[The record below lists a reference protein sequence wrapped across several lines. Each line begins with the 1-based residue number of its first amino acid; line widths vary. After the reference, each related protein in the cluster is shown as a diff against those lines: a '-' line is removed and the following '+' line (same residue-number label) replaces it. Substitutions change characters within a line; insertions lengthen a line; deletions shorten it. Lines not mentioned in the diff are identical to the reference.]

1 MRKKRDNKLKK
12 KWLEGVEKILE
23 ESFDKVILHYEKY

>member
-12 KWLEGVEKILE
+12 KWLEGVGKILE